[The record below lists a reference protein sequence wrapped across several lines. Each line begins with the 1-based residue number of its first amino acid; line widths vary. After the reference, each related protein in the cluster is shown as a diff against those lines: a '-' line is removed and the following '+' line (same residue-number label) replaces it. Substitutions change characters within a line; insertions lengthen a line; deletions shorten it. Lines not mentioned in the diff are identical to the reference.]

1 MIDHVLVVTETAT
14 TMATTNSS
22 TPTGPISDA
31 LPQSQNTQGER
42 DHPAPRQDGEG
53 ATDGSTGPTADV
65 TAIANNAINANIE
78 GM

>member
-1 MIDHVLVVTETAT
+1 MLVVTETTA

-31 LPQSQNTQGER
+31 LPRSQNTQGEG
-42 DHPAPRQDGEG
+42 DHPPPRQDGEG
-53 ATDGSTGPTADV
+53 GTDGSTGPTADV
-65 TAIANNAINANIE
+65 TAIANTAINANIE